1 MKKAFCGSL
10 ARAHDVW
17 SAAMS
22 DSATRPLGIQR
33 AVRKQQRVVGAAA
46 VSSEA
51 RALLH
56 GNSERTASGDGTEK
70 LSLRRH
76 FINPLRGG
84 RVYGPMQADAW
95 RLGGRVQG

>member
-10 ARAHDVW
+10 APARDIW

-56 GNSERTASGDGTEK
+56 GNSERTASGEPAEK
-70 LSLRRH
+70 ITLRRH
-76 FINPLRGG
+76 F
-84 RVYGPMQADAW
+84 
-95 RLGGRVQG
+95 